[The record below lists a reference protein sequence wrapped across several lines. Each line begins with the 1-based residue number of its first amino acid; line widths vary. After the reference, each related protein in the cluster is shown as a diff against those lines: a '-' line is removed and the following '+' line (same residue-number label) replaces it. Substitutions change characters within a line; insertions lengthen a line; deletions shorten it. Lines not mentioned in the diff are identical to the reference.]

1 MPTAFNIGRTGRL
14 KAGFIFEEK
23 EIIDIEEAQRRIDEI
38 QSLYREWLRL
48 LPELEA
54 AQDEWRK
61 AAEIVRK
68 LDGFYSGEYNRY
80 YTEIEN
86 GLPVSLE
93 TEGEYSIMSQ
103 DALYDAFGDHY
114 RLSWEWMRLAVASL
128 DPDKRSG

>member
-1 MPTAFNIGRTGRL
+1 M
-14 KAGFIFEEK
+14 
-23 EIIDIEEAQRRIDEI
+23 IDIEEAQRRIDEI

-48 LPELEA
+48 LPKLEA

-93 TEGEYSIMSQ
+93 TEGEYSVMSQ

-114 RLSWEWMRLAVASL
+114 RLSWEWMRLAVESL

>member
-1 MPTAFNIGRTGRL
+1 M
-14 KAGFIFEEK
+14 
-23 EIIDIEEAQRRIDEI
+23 IDIEEAQRRIDEI

-48 LPELEA
+48 LPKLEA

-68 LDGFYSGEYNRY
+68 LDVFYSGEYNRY

>member
-1 MPTAFNIGRTGRL
+1 M
-14 KAGFIFEEK
+14 
-23 EIIDIEEAQRRIDEI
+23 IDIEEAQRRIDEI

-54 AQDEWRK
+54 AQDEWRN
-61 AAEIVRK
+61 AVEIVRK

>member
-1 MPTAFNIGRTGRL
+1 M
-14 KAGFIFEEK
+14 
-23 EIIDIEEAQRRIDEI
+23 IDIEEAQCRIDEI

>member
-1 MPTAFNIGRTGRL
+1 M
-14 KAGFIFEEK
+14 
-23 EIIDIEEAQRRIDEI
+23 IDIEEAQRRIDEI

-54 AQDEWRK
+54 AQDEWRR

-114 RLSWEWMRLAVASL
+114 RLSWEWLRLAVASL

>member
-1 MPTAFNIGRTGRL
+1 M
-14 KAGFIFEEK
+14 
-23 EIIDIEEAQRRIDEI
+23 IDIEEAQRRIDEI

-54 AQDEWRK
+54 AQDEWRR

>member
-1 MPTAFNIGRTGRL
+1 M
-14 KAGFIFEEK
+14 
-23 EIIDIEEAQRRIDEI
+23 IDIEETQRRIDEI

-61 AAEIVRK
+61 AAEIIRK

>member
-1 MPTAFNIGRTGRL
+1 M
-14 KAGFIFEEK
+14 
-23 EIIDIEEAQRRIDEI
+23 IDIEEAQRRIDEI

-48 LPELEA
+48 LPKLEA

-61 AAEIVRK
+61 AAEIIRK

-93 TEGEYSIMSQ
+93 TEGEYSVMSQ

>member
-1 MPTAFNIGRTGRL
+1 M
-14 KAGFIFEEK
+14 
-23 EIIDIEEAQRRIDEI
+23 IDIEEAQRRIDEI

-61 AAEIVRK
+61 AAEIIRK

>member
-1 MPTAFNIGRTGRL
+1 M
-14 KAGFIFEEK
+14 
-23 EIIDIEEAQRRIDEI
+23 IDVEEAQRRIDEI

-48 LPELEA
+48 LPKLEA

-61 AAEIVRK
+61 AAEIIRK

>member
-1 MPTAFNIGRTGRL
+1 M
-14 KAGFIFEEK
+14 
-23 EIIDIEEAQRRIDEI
+23 IDIEEAQRRIDEI

-114 RLSWEWMRLAVASL
+114 RLSWEWMRLAVTSL

>member
-1 MPTAFNIGRTGRL
+1 M
-14 KAGFIFEEK
+14 
-23 EIIDIEEAQRRIDEI
+23 IDIEEAQRRIDEI

-48 LPELEA
+48 RPKLEA

-93 TEGEYSIMSQ
+93 TEGEYSVMSQ

>member
-1 MPTAFNIGRTGRL
+1 M
-14 KAGFIFEEK
+14 
-23 EIIDIEEAQRRIDEI
+23 IDIEEAQRRIDEI
-38 QSLYREWLRL
+38 QALYREWLRL
-48 LPELEA
+48 LPKLEA

-103 DALYDAFGDHY
+103 DALYDVFGDHY

>member
-1 MPTAFNIGRTGRL
+1 M
-14 KAGFIFEEK
+14 
-23 EIIDIEEAQRRIDEI
+23 IDIEEAQRRIDEI

-48 LPELEA
+48 LPKLEA

-86 GLPVSLE
+86 GLPISLE

>member
-1 MPTAFNIGRTGRL
+1 M
-14 KAGFIFEEK
+14 
-23 EIIDIEEAQRRIDEI
+23 IDIEEAQRRIDEI

-48 LPELEA
+48 LPKLEA
-54 AQDEWRK
+54 AQAEWRK

-93 TEGEYSIMSQ
+93 TEGEYSVMSQ

>member
-1 MPTAFNIGRTGRL
+1 M
-14 KAGFIFEEK
+14 
-23 EIIDIEEAQRRIDEI
+23 IDIEETQRRIDEI

-48 LPELEA
+48 LPKLEA

>member
-1 MPTAFNIGRTGRL
+1 M
-14 KAGFIFEEK
+14 
-23 EIIDIEEAQRRIDEI
+23 IDIEEAQRRIDEI

-80 YTEIEN
+80 YNEIEN

>member
-1 MPTAFNIGRTGRL
+1 M
-14 KAGFIFEEK
+14 
-23 EIIDIEEAQRRIDEI
+23 IDIEEAQRRIDEI

-48 LPELEA
+48 LPKLEA

-61 AAEIVRK
+61 AVEIVRK

>member
-1 MPTAFNIGRTGRL
+1 M
-14 KAGFIFEEK
+14 
-23 EIIDIEEAQRRIDEI
+23 IDIEEAQRRIDEI

-48 LPELEA
+48 LPQLEA

-68 LDGFYSGEYNRY
+68 LDGFYSGEYNHY

-114 RLSWEWMRLAVASL
+114 RMSWEWMRLAVASL

>member
-1 MPTAFNIGRTGRL
+1 M
-14 KAGFIFEEK
+14 
-23 EIIDIEEAQRRIDEI
+23 IDIEEAQRRIDEI

-114 RLSWEWMRLAVASL
+114 RLSWEWMRLVVASL

>member
-1 MPTAFNIGRTGRL
+1 M
-14 KAGFIFEEK
+14 
-23 EIIDIEEAQRRIDEI
+23 IDIEEAQRRIDEI

-48 LPELEA
+48 LPKLEV

-61 AAEIVRK
+61 AAEIIRK

>member
-1 MPTAFNIGRTGRL
+1 M
-14 KAGFIFEEK
+14 
-23 EIIDIEEAQRRIDEI
+23 IDIEEAQHRIDEI

>member
-1 MPTAFNIGRTGRL
+1 M
-14 KAGFIFEEK
+14 
-23 EIIDIEEAQRRIDEI
+23 IDIEEAQRRIDEI

-48 LPELEA
+48 LPKLEA
-54 AQDEWRK
+54 AQGEWRK

-103 DALYDAFGDHY
+103 DALYDAFSDHY

>member
-1 MPTAFNIGRTGRL
+1 M
-14 KAGFIFEEK
+14 
-23 EIIDIEEAQRRIDEI
+23 IDIEEAQRRIDEI

-61 AAEIVRK
+61 AAEIIRK

-128 DPDKRSG
+128 DPDKRLG

>member
-1 MPTAFNIGRTGRL
+1 M
-14 KAGFIFEEK
+14 
-23 EIIDIEEAQRRIDEI
+23 IDIEEAQRRIDEI

-48 LPELEA
+48 LPKLEA
-54 AQDEWRK
+54 AQDEWRR

>member
-1 MPTAFNIGRTGRL
+1 M
-14 KAGFIFEEK
+14 
-23 EIIDIEEAQRRIDEI
+23 IDIEEAQRRIDEI

-48 LPELEA
+48 LPQLEA

-114 RLSWEWMRLAVASL
+114 RRSWEWMRLAVASL